1 MAKSGCG
8 PNNKRVRKELPI
20 LKTSGTEKAEI
31 AHSRTSR
38 WRAVALFTV
47 NLLMAIHIIQW
58 WLMGTTV
65 SPIEPSESMFT
76 LRDGFVNAGFIFFAL
91 AILATLIFGR
101 FVCGW
106 GCHVIALQDLCA
118 WLLKKMGLKPRP
130 FRSRLLIYVPLIAAL
145 YMFVWPT
152 VSRALTKPPNE
163 PLIPPFT
170 NHIITTDFWATFPP
184 VAVAIPF
191 LFICGFVTVY
201 FLGSKGFCTYGCPY
215 GGFFAVADK
224 FAPGRIRVTDA
235 CNECGHCTAACTSNV
250 KVHAEVKQ
258 YGMVVDAGCMK
269 CMDCISVCPNDALYW
284 GWGKPSVAVEK
295 KAAADHPLSWNE
307 EIIVFISFFAG
318 YFAVWNVYQLVP
330 MLMAIGIAIVTAFLV
345 YKTLRLVTT
354 PNSAFY
360 HFSLRSSGRFTAYGW
375 MFLAFALFWIGL
387 NIHSGYVRYFE
398 YRGNQAFESLNI
410 PDELALAEA
419 DPRQWIA
426 PDAAETIRSGIGS
439 YETAAKAGLFT
450 NVDALPKYAWLEY
463 LDGKPD
469 RALELLADA
478 AKRQSGEGKALS
490 LYYSGAIQNRLGRYD
505 EAKANLNAALAE
517 RPDLLLA
524 REELGETLWQT
535 GDREGA
541 FKTWLDAALENQNLV
556 MTNNFLAGASKEMGR
571 SDGSAYERRAEQA
584 TPRDALFNWV
594 VGLRLKNLG
603 MNELADKHFRRAAMI
618 DSSFRQRIEQMKQ
631 KQQ

>member
-1 MAKSGCG
+1 MAKSGCD
-8 PNNKRVRKELPI
+8 PNNKKVRKELPV
-20 LKTSGTEKAEI
+20 LNTSGKADI

-38 WRAVALFTV
+38 WRAFALILV
-47 NLLMAIHIIQW
+47 NLLMVAHIIQW

-65 SPIEPSESMFT
+65 SPIEPSEAMFT
-76 LRDGFVNAGFIFFAL
+76 LRDGFVNAGFIFFSL

-118 WLLKKMGLKPRP
+118 WILKKMGLKPRP
-130 FRSRLLIYVPLIAAL
+130 FRSRLLMYVPLIAAL

-152 VSRALTKPPNE
+152 VSRALTKPPSE
-163 PLIPPFT
+163 PLIPQFT

-235 CNECGHCTAACTSNV
+235 CNECGHCTATCTSNV

-269 CMDCISVCPNDALYW
+269 CMDCVSVCPNDALYW
-284 GWGKPSVAVEK
+284 GFGKPSVAIEK
-295 KAAADHPLSWNE
+295 KAAADHPLTWTD
-307 EIIVFISFFAG
+307 EIIVAASFVLS

-330 MLMAIGIAIVTAFLV
+330 MLMAIGIAIVTAFVV
-345 YKTLRLVTT
+345 YKTLRLASS
-354 PNSAFY
+354 PNNAFY
-360 HFSLRSSGRFTAYGW
+360 HFALRSSGKFTAYGLI
-375 MFLAFALFWIGL
+375 FLAFSAIWLGL
-387 NIHSGYVRYFE
+387 NIHSGYVRYHE
-398 YRGNQAFESLNI
+398 YRGNQAFESLTI

-419 DPRQWIA
+419 DPRQWI
-426 PDAAETIRSGIGS
+426 ES
-439 YETAAKAGLFT
+439 ETAEIIRGGIANYSRAADAGLFT

-463 LDGKPD
+463 LNGEPD
-469 RALELLADA
+469 RALELLAKA
-478 AKRQSGEGKALS
+478 AERQSGEAKAIS
-490 LYYSGAIQNRLGRYD
+490 LYYSGAIRNRLGRFQ
-505 EAKANLNAALAE
+505 EAKADLNAALAE
-517 RPDLLLA
+517 RPDLILA
-524 REELGETLWQT
+524 REELGETLWQM
-535 GDREGA
+535 GDREEA
-541 FKTWLDAALENQNLV
+541 FKMWLDAVLGNQNLV
-556 MTNNFLAGASKEMGR
+556 ISNNFLAGASAVMGK

-594 VGLRLKNLG
+594 VGLRLRNVG
-603 MNELADKHFRRAAMI
+603 MDELADKHFRRAALI
-618 DSSFRQRIEQMKQ
+618 DSSFRQRIEQLKQ
-631 KQQ
+631 RPQ

>member
-1 MAKSGCG
+1 MAKSGCD
-8 PNNKRVRKELPI
+8 PNNKKVRKELPV
-20 LKTSGTEKAEI
+20 LNTSGKADI

-38 WRAVALFTV
+38 WRAFALILV
-47 NLLMAIHIIQW
+47 NLLMVAHIIQW

-65 SPIEPSESMFT
+65 SPIEPSEAMFT
-76 LRDGFVNAGFIFFAL
+76 LRDGFVNAGFIFFSL

-118 WLLKKMGLKPRP
+118 WILKKMGLKPRP
-130 FRSRLLIYVPLIAAL
+130 FRSRLLMYVPLIAAL

-152 VSRALTKPPNE
+152 VSRALTKPPSE
-163 PLIPPFT
+163 PLIPQFT
-170 NHIITTDFWATFPP
+170 DHIITTDFWATFPP

-235 CNECGHCTAACTSNV
+235 CNECGHCTATCTSNV

-269 CMDCISVCPNDALYW
+269 CMDCVSVCPNDALYW
-284 GWGKPSVAVEK
+284 GFGKPSVAIEK
-295 KAAADHPLSWNE
+295 KAAADHPLTWTD
-307 EIIVFISFFAG
+307 EIIVAASFVLS

-330 MLMAIGIAIVTAFLV
+330 MLMAIGIAIVTAFVV
-345 YKTLRLVTT
+345 YKTLRLASS
-354 PNSAFY
+354 PNNAFY
-360 HFSLRSSGRFTAYGW
+360 HFALRSSGKFTAYGLI
-375 MFLAFALFWIGL
+375 FLAFSAIWLGL
-387 NIHSGYVRYFE
+387 NIHSGYVRYHE
-398 YRGNQAFESLNI
+398 YRGNQAFESLTI

-419 DPRQWIA
+419 DPRQWI
-426 PDAAETIRSGIGS
+426 ES
-439 YETAAKAGLFT
+439 ETAEIIRGGIANYSRAADAGLFT

-463 LDGKPD
+463 LNGEPD
-469 RALELLADA
+469 RALELLAKA
-478 AKRQSGEGKALS
+478 AERQSGEAKAIS
-490 LYYSGAIQNRLGRYD
+490 LYYSGAIRNRLGRFQ
-505 EAKANLNAALAE
+505 EAKADLNAALAE
-517 RPDLLLA
+517 RPDLILA
-524 REELGETLWQT
+524 REELGETLWQM
-535 GDREGA
+535 GDREEA
-541 FKTWLDAALENQNLV
+541 FKMWLDAVLGNQNLV
-556 MTNNFLAGASKEMGR
+556 ISNNFLAGASAVMGK

-594 VGLRLKNLG
+594 VGLRLRNVG
-603 MNELADKHFRRAAMI
+603 MDELADKHFRRAALI
-618 DSSFRQRIEQMKQ
+618 DSSFRQRIEQLKQ
-631 KQQ
+631 RPQ

>member
-1 MAKSGCG
+1 MANSGCD
-8 PNNKRVRKELPI
+8 PNNKKIRKELPVI
-20 LKTSGTEKAEI
+20 KTTGTAKAEI
-31 AHSRTSR
+31 AHSRNSR
-38 WRAVALFTV
+38 WRAFALITV
-47 NLLMAIHIIQW
+47 NLLIAAHIIQW

-65 SPIEPSESMFT
+65 SPIEPSEAMYT
-76 LRDGFVNAGFIFFAL
+76 LRDGAVNAGAIFFAL

-118 WLLKKMGLKPRP
+118 WMLKKVGLKPRP

-163 PLIPPFT
+163 PLIPQFT

-215 GGFFAVADK
+215 GGFFVIADK

-235 CNECGHCTAACTSNV
+235 CNECGHCTATCTSNV

-258 YGMVVDAGCMK
+258 YGMVVDPGCMK
-269 CMDCISVCPNDALYW
+269 CMDCVSVCPNDALYW
-284 GWGKPSVAVEK
+284 GFGKPSVAVEK
-295 KAAADHPLSWNE
+295 KAAADHPLTWTD
-307 EIIVFISFFAG
+307 EILVAASFVLS

-345 YKTLRLVTT
+345 YKTLRLVSS
-354 PNSAFY
+354 PDAAFY
-360 HFSLRSSGRFTAYGW
+360 HFALRSSGKFTAYGLI
-375 MFLAFALFWIGL
+375 FLAFSAVWLGL
-387 NIHSGYVRYFE
+387 NIHSGYVRYHE
-398 YRGNQAFESLNI
+398 YRGNQAFESLTI

-419 DPRQWIA
+419 DPRQWIEGGT
-426 PDAAETIRSGIGS
+426 AETIRSGIGNYS
-439 YETAAKAGLFT
+439 RAANAGLFT

-463 LDGKPD
+463 LNGEPDKALKLLGK
-469 RALELLADA
+469 A
-478 AKRQSGEGKALS
+478 AERQSGEGKAIS
-490 LYYSGAIQNRLGRYD
+490 LYYSGAIRNRLGRFD

-517 RPDLLLA
+517 RPDLILA
-524 REELGETLWQT
+524 REELGETLWQM
-535 GDREGA
+535 GDRDEA
-541 FKTWLDAALENQNLV
+541 FKMWLDAVLGNQNLV
-556 MTNNFLAGASKEMGR
+556 ITNNFLAGASAVMGK
-571 SDGSAYERRAEQA
+571 SDGSAYERRADQA

-594 VGLRLKNLG
+594 VGLRLKNVG
-603 MNELADKHFRRAAMI
+603 MDELADKHLRRAAMI
-618 DSSFRQRIEQMKQ
+618 DSSFRQRMEQLKQ
-631 KQQ
+631 RPQ

>member
-1 MAKSGCG
+1 MAKSGCD
-8 PNNKRVRKELPI
+8 PNNKKVRKELPV
-20 LKTSGTEKAEI
+20 LNTSGKADI

-38 WRAVALFTV
+38 WRAFALILV
-47 NLLMAIHIIQW
+47 NLLMVAHIIQW

-65 SPIEPSESMFT
+65 SPIEPSEAMFT
-76 LRDGFVNAGFIFFAL
+76 LRDGFVNAGFIFFSL

-118 WLLKKMGLKPRP
+118 WILKKMGLKPRP
-130 FRSRLLIYVPLIAAL
+130 FRSRLLMYVPLIAAL

-152 VSRALTKPPNE
+152 VSRALTKPPSE
-163 PLIPPFT
+163 PLIPQFT

-235 CNECGHCTAACTSNV
+235 CNECGHCTATCTSNV

-269 CMDCISVCPNDALYW
+269 CMDCVSVCPNDALYW
-284 GWGKPSVAVEK
+284 GFGKPSVAIEK
-295 KAAADHPLSWNE
+295 KAAADHPLTWTD
-307 EIIVFISFFAG
+307 EIIVAASFVLS

-330 MLMAIGIAIVTAFLV
+330 MLMAIGIAIVTAFVV
-345 YKTLRLVTT
+345 YKTLRLASS
-354 PNSAFY
+354 PNNAFY
-360 HFSLRSSGRFTAYGW
+360 HFALRSSGKFTAYGLI
-375 MFLAFALFWIGL
+375 FLAFSAIWLGL
-387 NIHSGYVRYFE
+387 NIHSGYVRYHE
-398 YRGNQAFESLNI
+398 YRGNQAFESLTI

-419 DPRQWIA
+419 DPRQWI
-426 PDAAETIRSGIGS
+426 ES
-439 YETAAKAGLFT
+439 ETAEIIRDGIANYSRAADAGLFT

-463 LDGKPD
+463 LNGEPD
-469 RALELLADA
+469 RALELLAKA
-478 AKRQSGEGKALS
+478 AERQSGEAKAIS
-490 LYYSGAIQNRLGRYD
+490 LYYSGAIRNRLGRFE

-517 RPDLLLA
+517 RPDLILA
-524 REELGETLWQT
+524 REELGETLWQM
-535 GDREGA
+535 GDREEA
-541 FKTWLDAALENQNLV
+541 FKMWLDAVLGNQNLV
-556 MTNNFLAGASKEMGR
+556 ISNNFLAGASAVMGK

-594 VGLRLKNLG
+594 VGLRLRNVG
-603 MNELADKHFRRAAMI
+603 MDELADKHFRRAALI
-618 DSSFRQRIEQMKQ
+618 DSSFRQRIEQLKQ
-631 KQQ
+631 RPQ